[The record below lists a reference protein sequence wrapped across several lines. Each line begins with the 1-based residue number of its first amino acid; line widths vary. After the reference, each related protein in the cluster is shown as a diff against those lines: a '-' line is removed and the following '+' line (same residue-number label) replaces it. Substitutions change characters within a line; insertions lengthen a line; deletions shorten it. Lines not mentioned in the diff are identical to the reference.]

1 MPGLPIVLKF
11 LPPDDDGVSLRLL
24 FSYSNSAILFLN
36 EAGSFMLI
44 SFYKNPTEPTPVP
57 TPPTKLP
64 DPKFPTAPL

>member
-1 MPGLPIVLKF
+1 LKF
-11 LPPDDDGVSLRLL
+11 LPPDDDVSLRLL

-44 SFYKNPTEPTPVP
+44 SFYKNPTEPTPDP
-57 TPPTKLP
+57 TPPPTKLP